1 MVPLVTHLP
10 RCLHVGLVALACL
23 AAAACSPGYY
33 PDREAEANGTI
44 VFEPLEVDAGL
55 YIDSERFEDDYLG
68 RTIRVPGA
76 ISRISEGP
84 DGARDIELGN
94 HGITEEGAHGHV
106 VCELNA
112 GPQVGSLAVGDRI
125 TVEGRYAESIPDSGT
140 RQIRLTDCELAL

>member
-10 RCLHVGLVALACL
+10 RCLHVVLVALACL
-23 AAAACSPGYY
+23 GAAACSPGYY
-33 PDREAEANGTI
+33 PDLEADPDGIIE
-44 VFEPLEVDAGL
+44 FEPLEVDAGL
-55 YIDSERFEDDYLG
+55 YIDSDRFEDDYLG
-68 RTIRVPGA
+68 RTLRVPGA

-84 DGARDIELGN
+84 DGARVIELGN

-125 TVEGRYAESIPDSGT
+125 TVEGRYAESLLGADT
-140 RQIRLTDCELAL
+140 LQIRLADCRLVS